1 MLPSENSLF
10 YHTNLPLLLVERL
23 KELLISPIRAK
34 QLTIKQYQFSL
45 LFFDRLLTNQ
55 ERHIGSIKAY
65 YEIPSTYLKKL
76 NMHYERTLAKLKK
89 ADILDV
95 FRNDVTGTE
104 SFSVELSSCKAYR
117 VNQRLFAEGSTTV
130 IIPIE
135 QAEASP
141 AHYTAPEPFNDWIV
155 SDLTKLS
162 FDHERAECWLE
173 EYLSNLSL
181 TRWQVNTAS
190 PEYRTNAWLDKV
202 RLNLDSPRAKAFNAQ
217 KLLDEEL
224 PKHVGKQVFRLNKG
238 HVLATPD
245 EFKQHKR
252 LTMRYSYSRAIQKLK
267 NREFWTSQSQT
278 NNRLHY
284 NLTELPKKLLDFVTF
299 DGKPLV
305 EVDGA
310 NCQVAL
316 LAHVMQHGDVLG
328 LGVDFP
334 PLPDT
339 PQTSNFLEDAQTGV
353 VYDKLATIVSDGDR
367 EVAKL
372 EVMLW
377 LFSKSGFNLPA
388 SSPLAQRYGEVV
400 KWMKQAKKILEKIG
414 AEINDSKLG
423 LAVYLQRL
431 EAELMI
437 HQIYPN
443 AKARGFTLFSKHDS
457 FLVPTSDAQAVQE
470 LMQEVFTS
478 QNIVMNIRCKEAPVS
493 SDHVTLQ

>member
-1 MLPSENSLF
+1 MLLSENSLS

-23 KELLISPIRAK
+23 QELLISPISAK
-34 QLTIKQYQFSL
+34 QLTVKQYQFSL

-89 ADILDV
+89 AGILDV
-95 FRNDVTGTE
+95 FRNDVTGSE

-117 VNQRLFAEGSTTV
+117 VNQRLFAEGSTAV

-135 QAEASP
+135 KAEASP
-141 AHYTAPEPFNDWIV
+141 AHHTAPEPLNDWIV
-155 SDLTKLS
+155 SDLARLS
-162 FDHERAECWLE
+162 FDHEKAECWLE
-173 EYLSNLSL
+173 RYLSNLSL
-181 TRWQVNTAS
+181 TRWQIDTTS

-224 PKHVGKQVFRLNKG
+224 PKHLGRRVFRLNKG
-238 HVLATPD
+238 YVLAIPD
-245 EFKQHKR
+245 DFEQHKR
-252 LTMRYSYSRAIQKLK
+252 LTMRYSYTRAIQKLK

-299 DGKPLV
+299 DGEPLA

-316 LAHVMQHGDVLG
+316 LAHVMQRGDVLG
-328 LGVDFP
+328 LGVDLP
-334 PLPDT
+334 QLPDT
-339 PQTSNFLEDAQTGV
+339 SQTKNFVEDAQNGV
-353 VYDKLATIVSDGDR
+353 VYDKLAAIISDGDR
-367 EVAKL
+367 EAAKL

-388 SSPLAQRYGEVV
+388 TSPLAQRYGEVV
-400 KWMKQAKKILEKIG
+400 KWMKQAKKALESKAI
-414 AEINDSKLG
+414 ELNDNKLC

-437 HQIYPN
+437 HQIYPK
-443 AKARGFTLFSKHDS
+443 AKERGFTLFSKHDS
-457 FLVPTSDAQAVQE
+457 FLVPVSDAVAVQE
-470 LMQEVFTS
+470 LMQEVLTS
-478 QNIVMNIRCKEAPVS
+478 QGIVMNVKNKAIQLVA
-493 SDHVTLQ
+493 